1 MTKKKEFTLVD
12 IMADTIGLQFNG
24 VDFSDRFSSEAMQ
37 NRMFGVM
44 HSKENNWAEGLYEV
58 FLQQKSENPNLSAH
72 DFLRNIKMGKDF
84 DTALSGIVNLETLG
98 NVFDT
103 FSEAR
108 GTGVVTSFL
117 CSAKTK
123 KVAADADL
131 AYFYMDQVSQLIS
144 RDESL
149 RENYANMDTAGRQ
162 TMIMACLKSL
172 KVKGALDNPTPKQ
185 LKVAQARW
193 RPVYRKSADE
203 GVLLGMR
210 DQGIDITDRESFMYK
225 FAASMSEVIR
235 KDDTRL
241 LADRRVLRD
250 LEEPMVDFDKNP
262 DKFSGDDEM
271 DFVEREEKP
280 RDENLIEFGKLYPRE
295 VPPYKIQKKLQPFN
309 TKAALKFIDVL
320 LDAFQN
326 AQVAS
331 PYANKG
337 NVKVRKP
344 SSPTMLR

>member
-24 VDFSDRFSSEAMQ
+24 VNFSDRFSGEAMQ

-72 DFLRNIKMGKDF
+72 DFLRTIKMGPNF
-84 DTALSGIVNLETLG
+84 DAVLSGIVNTETLG

-103 FSEAR
+103 FSETR
-108 GTGVVTSFL
+108 GTSVVTSFL

-123 KVAADADL
+123 KVVADADL

-144 RDESL
+144 RDEGL
-149 RENYANMDTAGRQ
+149 RENYANMDAAGRQ

-172 KVKGALDNPTPKQ
+172 KAKGALDNPTPKQ

-203 GVLLGMR
+203 GVLLSMR
-210 DQGIDITDRESFMYK
+210 DQGIDITDSESFMHK

-241 LADRRVLRD
+241 MSDRKMLRD
-250 LEEPMVDFDKNP
+250 LEEPMVDYDRNP
-262 DKFSGDDEM
+262 DRFSSDDEM

-280 RDENLIEFGKLYPRE
+280 RDANMIEYGKLCPRAT
-295 VPPYKIQKKLQPFN
+295 PQYKIEKMLQPFN
-309 TKAALKFIDVL
+309 TKAGLKF
-320 LDAFQN
+320 LDQIISALQN
-326 AQVAS
+326 VMVENPWAE
-331 PYANKG
+331 KG

-344 SSPTMLR
+344 SSPTMHR

>member
-24 VDFSDRFSSEAMQ
+24 VDFSERFSSEAMQ

-72 DFLRNIKMGKDF
+72 DFLRTIKMGENF
-84 DTALSGIVNLETLG
+84 DAALSGIVNRETMG

-103 FSEAR
+103 FSETR

-123 KVAADADL
+123 KVVSDADL

-172 KVKGALDNPTPKQ
+172 KAKGALDKPTPKQ
-185 LKVAQARW
+185 LKAAQARW

-210 DQGIDITDRESFMYK
+210 DQGVDITDNESFMYK

-235 KDDTRL
+235 KDDTRFL
-241 LADRRVLRD
+241 SDRRVLRD
-250 LEEPMVDFDKNP
+250 MEESMVDFDRNP
-262 DKFSGDDEM
+262 DKFSDDEI
-271 DFVEREEKP
+271 DFVEREAKP
-280 RDENLIEFGKLYPRE
+280 RDANLIEFGKLYPRGI
-295 VPPYKIQKKLQPFN
+295 PQYKIEKMLQPFN
-309 TKAALKFIDVL
+309 TKAGLKL
-320 LDAFQN
+320 LDTIMEAFN
-326 AQVAS
+326 DVIVKNPWAEKA
-331 PYANKG
+331 

-344 SSPTMLR
+344 GSPTMHR